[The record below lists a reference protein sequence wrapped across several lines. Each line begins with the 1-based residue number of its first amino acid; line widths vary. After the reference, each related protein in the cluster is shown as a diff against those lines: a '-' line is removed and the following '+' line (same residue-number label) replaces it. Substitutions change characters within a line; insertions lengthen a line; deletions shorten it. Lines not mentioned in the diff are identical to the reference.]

1 MLEYDFANTAAVSLN
16 GDPDNDAEFLQAN
29 LQELE
34 VLTERFRTRMH
45 LLPVALRNMQGDQQD
60 QPLTAT
66 VRAIDTLQT
75 IGEAADSLAQIARYM
90 FIRHAGRPNAQTGGA
105 EGEGGRISLSLS
117 ANPILN
123 LPTVD
128 ETHTLRARRSSGSRR
143 SSRQHE
149 PANAPAGENN
159 STLSSLLE
167 RVHESLRGIHATLE
181 LDEENGAAPATEATE
196 ESATASSNLPT
207 QPSLPSSASTDP
219 TGARISI
226 QGVDVP
232 LTSVV
237 VPISHTDLNSHT
249 NAWNFASFANRLMGE
264 LPAATLCGILA
275 NDSASIHQFM
285 AHIGFALASGVDL
298 PRVSGESVR
307 PWASTC
313 IGELREQLRSRG
325 ISREILAEVPADR
338 HLGLLNE
345 LIQPLEPFLP
355 ESIDLFFRAT
365 LASRSSSFATSS
377 TEFFTTMARRFVS
390 SLQAYIGGDALRMQR
405 ILTLVLVQ
413 LGVNNRLAT
422 FIMESF
428 LSWAGSAPHSDG
440 SSIASNRR
448 RSREDATVSGPEIKR
463 QRQ

>member
-1 MLEYDFANTAAVSLN
+1 
-16 GDPDNDAEFLQAN
+16 
-29 LQELE
+29 
-34 VLTERFRTRMH
+34 MH

-90 FIRHAGRPNAQTGGA
+90 FIRHAGRPSAQTGAA
-105 EGEGGRISLSLS
+105 EGEGGRISVSLS

-128 ETHTLRARRSSGSRR
+128 ESQSLRARRSSGSRR
-143 SSRQHE
+143 SSRQQDA
-149 PANAPAGENN
+149 ANAQPGENN
-159 STLSSLLE
+159 STLTSLLE

-181 LDEENGAAPATEATE
+181 LGEENGAAPATGAAQ
-196 ESATASSNLPT
+196 ESAAAAGSSQPT
-207 QPSLPSSASTDP
+207 QPSAPSSAPADP
-219 TGARISI
+219 AGPRISI
-226 QGVDVP
+226 HGMDVP
-232 LTSVV
+232 LASVV
-237 VPISHTDLNSHT
+237 VPIALTDLNSQT

-275 NDSASIHQFM
+275 NDSASIHHFM

-307 PWASTC
+307 TWASTC

-325 ISREILAEVPADR
+325 ISRDILAEVPADR
-338 HLGLLNE
+338 HSGLQDE
-345 LIQPLEPFLP
+345 LIRPLEPFLP
-355 ESIDLFFRAT
+355 EAIDLFFRAT
-365 LASRSSSFATSS
+365 LASRSGSFAASS
-377 TEFFTTMARRFVS
+377 SEFFTTMARRFVS
-390 SLQAYIGGDALRMQR
+390 SLQAYIGGDAARMQR

-428 LSWAGSAPHSDG
+428 LSWAGSSSQAG
-440 SSIASNRR
+440 SSTASSNRQR
-448 RSREDATVSGPEIKR
+448 PREDATVSGPEVKR